1 MARKG
6 KAGKSKELVKM
17 DKQGQVK
24 GRMLP
29 NTIEKSVDRL
39 MGFHRPGVVAH
50 INGIRR
56 KHPDATVEQLHWVLE
71 RRYLAAVTTS
81 GAATGATA
89 VIPAVGTVTS
99 LALSAAET
107 VAFLEAT
114 ALFAQ
119 SVAELHGITVDEP
132 ERTRSLVLALMLG
145 KEGSDIIRQFGFEM
159 MNEDVTRAGY
169 WGAIVNDS
177 LPSAFVAPLLNR
189 LKTAF
194 FKRVAAHQAG
204 SIIGRALPY
213 GIGAVVGGIGNNVLG
228 RRVVKAAREAFPPAD
243 VIVLDDEVA
252 KRALKAKR
260 G

>member
-6 KAGKSKELVKM
+6 KAGKSKELIKI
-17 DKQGQVK
+17 DKQGK
-24 GRMLP
+24 ARGRLLP
-29 NTIEKSVDRL
+29 NTIEKSVDTL
-39 MGFHRPGVVAH
+39 MGIHRPAVVAH
-50 INGIRR
+50 LNGIRR
-56 KHPDATVEQLHWVLE
+56 HHPDATVEQLHWVLE
-71 RRYLAAVTTS
+71 RRYLTAVTTT

-89 VIPAVGTVTS
+89 VIPAIGTVTA

-145 KEGSDIIRQFGFEM
+145 KEGADIIKQFGQEM
-159 MNEDVTRAGY
+159 LNEDVTRAGY
-169 WGAIVNDS
+169 WGAIVSDS
-177 LPSAFVAPLLNR
+177 LPSGFVAPLLNR
-189 LKTAF
+189 LKNAF

-204 SIIGRALPY
+204 SVIGRALPY

-228 RRVVKAAREAFPPAD
+228 RRVVKAARSAFPPAE
-243 VIVLDDEVA
+243 VIVLDDEIA
-252 KRALKAKR
+252 NRALKAER
-260 G
+260 

>member
-6 KAGKSKELVKM
+6 KSKELIKI
-17 DKQGQVK
+17 DGQGRAK

-39 MGFHRPGVVAH
+39 MGIQRPAVVAH
-50 INGIRR
+50 LNSIKR
-56 KHPDATVEQLHWVLE
+56 KHPGATTEQLHWVLE
-71 RRYLAAVTTS
+71 RRYLAAVTST

-89 VIPAVGTVTS
+89 VLPAIGTVTA

-107 VAFLEAT
+107 VAFLEST

-145 KEGSDIIRQFGFEM
+145 KEGSDIVKQFGLEM
-159 MNEDVTRAGY
+159 LNEDATRAGY
-169 WGAIVNDS
+169 WGEVVNDS
-177 LPSAFVAPLLNR
+177 LPGAFVAPLLNR

-204 SIIGRALPY
+204 SVIGRALPY

-228 RRVVKAAREAFPPAD
+228 RRVITAARSAFPPAE
-243 VIVLDDEVA
+243 VIVLDQEIA
-252 KRALKAKR
+252 KRALKAER
-260 G
+260 